1 MKKFYFK
8 LSRQSFAVLLG
19 LFCATP
25 LLAQTGKTVT
35 GTVKELQVPLV
46 GVMVKEE
53 GTDNST
59 FTDVNGQ
66 YSLILQQDDAKLIFE
81 QLDFPIREEEV
92 LNRSVINVRFTKEE
106 EGIQL
111 KDVVVNAGYYTVKD
125 KERTGSIAR
134 VTAKEIEN
142 QPVNNVLSAIQGRMA
157 GVSIVQN
164 SGVAGGGL
172 ISKLGDEIV

>member
-59 FTDVNGQ
+59 FTDSNGN
-66 YSLILQQDDAKLIFE
+66 YS
-81 QLDFPIREEEV
+81 
-92 LNRSVINVRFTKEE
+92 
-106 EGIQL
+106 
-111 KDVVVNAGYYTVKD
+111 
-125 KERTGSIAR
+125 
-134 VTAKEIEN
+134 
-142 QPVNNVLSAIQGRMA
+142 
-157 GVSIVQN
+157 
-164 SGVAGGGL
+164 
-172 ISKLGDEIV
+172 